1 MGRAWARGHLL
12 DWRGVNEARLRFP
25 GQPAVE
31 HPLAAGVHGIGRV
44 GGEALGPVD
53 PRQAPVRICVDRR
66 GIWLHVEEGARGV
79 HVNGRP
85 VRRVAMLR
93 LGDLVFVDGAE
104 VALVGRPQ
112 AAANLPT
119 TTTGDPRLLLRG
131 LGGRHHGRSFT
142 LERPRIVGR
151 GAEADIRL
159 EDPAAAERH
168 ARLEPHGDV
177 VLLRDL
183 GSAEGTLVNGV
194 PVREALLR
202 PGDQLVFDAHH
213 RFVVEAPGLAGA
225 ESAPPPQDEEAA
237 GPVRAAALAPSAR
250 RLPWLLLAA
259 LLLAAAL
266 SALLL
271 FGTP

>member
-1 MGRAWARGHLL
+1 M
-12 DWRGVNEARLRFP
+12 NEARLRFP
-25 GQPAVE
+25 GQPPVE

-44 GGEALGPVD
+44 AGERLGPVD

-66 GIWLHVEEGARGV
+66 GIWLHLEEGARGV

-85 VRRVAMLR
+85 VRRLAMLR
-93 LGDLVFVDGAE
+93 LGDVVFVDGAE

-112 AAANLPT
+112 AAANLPAPGA
-119 TTTGDPRLLLRG
+119 GDPRLLLRG
-131 LGGRHHGRSFT
+131 LGGRHHGRSYT
-142 LERPRIVGR
+142 LERPRVVGR
-151 GAEADIRL
+151 GADADIRL

-168 ARLEPHGDV
+168 ARLEPHGDA

-202 PGDQLVFDAHH
+202 PGDQLAFDAHH

-225 ESAPPPQDEEAA
+225 MPAPSQPDEAA
-237 GPVRAAALAPSAR
+237 AGHVREASLAPSTR